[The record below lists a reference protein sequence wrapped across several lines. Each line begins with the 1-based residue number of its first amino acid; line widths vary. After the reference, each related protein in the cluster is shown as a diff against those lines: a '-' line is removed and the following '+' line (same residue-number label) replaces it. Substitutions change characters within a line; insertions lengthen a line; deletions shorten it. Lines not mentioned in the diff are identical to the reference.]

1 MLPSPAN
8 AKDPKKSLIYI
19 LTGPTGSAKSALAI
33 RLAQVMGAEIIGADA
48 FQVYDDL
55 VIGTARTLP
64 GEMGGIPHHL
74 IGFLSPLASFSA
86 GAWCRLAE
94 AKIDNIASRGHPI
107 IVCGGTGLYLHF
119 LLHYLGGETEV
130 GVEDAQRGEIPQDIA
145 PAKCLTF
152 PENRAFHECLSSLQ
166 PSSPL
171 FPPEDAASWYQVM
184 VEEDPI
190 QASRIHPNDH
200 YRIQRYFLR
209 RAARQ
214 GAPKSQTDQE
224 DFTPTPKYPYHG
236 VFLDPPRPLLYNH
249 LNRRCAQM
257 FADGLLA
264 ETQALITAYPGIEAA
279 QSFRAIG
286 YHNAAQVLHGTM
298 TEEAAIAD
306 FAQKTRRY
314 AKRQLTWFRHHDDLQ
329 PLSLDSLVD
338 TDQLDQV
345 ASQIAALWQVDFP

>member
-8 AKDPKKSLIYI
+8 AKDPRKPLIYI
-19 LTGPTGSAKSALAI
+19 LTGPTGSGKSALAI
-33 RLAQVMGAEIIGADA
+33 RLAQVMGAEIIGSDA
-48 FQVYDDL
+48 FQVYDGL
-55 VIGTARTLP
+55 SIGTARTLP
-64 GEMGGIPHHL
+64 EEMGGIPHHL

-94 AKIDNIASRGHPI
+94 AKIDDIASRGHSI

-119 LLHYLGGETEV
+119 LLHYLGGETEE
-130 GVEDAQRGEIPQDIA
+130 GVEDAQRGGTPQDIA
-145 PAKCLTF
+145 PSKRSVF
-152 PENRAFHECLSSLQ
+152 PDDFASTDGLFSPQ
-166 PSSPL
+166 PSPPL
-171 FPPEDAASWYQVM
+171 FPPEDAASWYRVM

-224 DFTPTPKYPYHG
+224 DFTPIPKYSYHG
-236 VFLDPPRPLLYNH
+236 VFLDPPRPLLYDH

-264 ETQALITAYPGIEAA
+264 ETQALIAAYPGIEAA

-329 PLSLDSLVD
+329 PLSLASLVD
-338 TDQLDQV
+338 AGQVDQV
-345 ASQIAALWQVDFP
+345 AAQIAALWEVKFP

>member
-1 MLPSPAN
+1 MPQSPAN
-8 AKDPKKSLIYI
+8 DKHPTKPLIYI
-19 LTGPTGSAKSALAI
+19 LTGPTGSGKSALAI

-48 FQVYDDL
+48 FQVYDGL
-55 VIGTARTLP
+55 AIGTARTLP
-64 GEMGGIPHHL
+64 EEMGGIPHHL

-94 AKIDNIASRGHPI
+94 AKIDDIASRGHSI

-119 LLHYLGGETEV
+119 LLHYLGGETEE
-130 GVEDAQRGEIPQDIA
+130 GVEEA
-145 PAKCLTF
+145 
-152 PENRAFHECLSSLQ
+152 Q

-236 VFLDPPRPLLYNH
+236 VFLDPPRPLLYDR

-264 ETQALITAYPGIEAA
+264 ETQALIAAYPGIEAA

-314 AKRQLTWFRHHDDLQ
+314 AKRQLTWFRHHDNLQ
-329 PLSLDSLVD
+329 PIPLDSLLGAG
-338 TDQLDQV
+338 QLDQV
-345 ASQIAALWQVDFP
+345 ASQIAALWEVDFS

>member
-8 AKDPKKSLIYI
+8 AKDSRKPLIYI
-19 LTGPTGSAKSALAI
+19 LTGPTGSGKSALAI

-48 FQVYDDL
+48 FQVYDGL
-55 VIGTARTLP
+55 TIGTARTLP

-94 AKIDNIASRGHPI
+94 AKIDDIASRGHPI
-107 IVCGGTGLYLHF
+107 IICGGTGLYLHF
-119 LLHYLGGETEV
+119 LLHYLGGETEE
-130 GVEDAQRGEIPQDIA
+130 GVEEP
-145 PAKCLTF
+145 
-152 PENRAFHECLSSLQ
+152 Q

-224 DFTPTPKYPYHG
+224 DFTPTPKYSYHG
-236 VFLDPPRPLLYNH
+236 VFLDPPRPLLYDH

-264 ETQALITAYPGIEAA
+264 ETQALIAAYQGIEAA

-314 AKRQLTWFRHHDDLQ
+314 AKRQLTWFRHHDDLR
-329 PLSLDSLVD
+329 PLSLDSLVE

-345 ASQIAALWQVDFP
+345 ASQIAALWEVKFL

>member
-8 AKDPKKSLIYI
+8 AKDPKKPLIYI
-19 LTGPTGSAKSALAI
+19 LTGPTGSGKSALAI

-48 FQVYDDL
+48 FQVYDGL
-55 VIGTARTLP
+55 AIGTARTLP
-64 GEMGGIPHHL
+64 EEMGGISHHL

-94 AKIDNIASRGHPI
+94 AKIDDIASRGHPI

-119 LLHYLGGETEV
+119 LLHYLGGETEES
-130 GVEDAQRGEIPQDIA
+130 VEDAQRGEIPQDSASSKSPASPDGPA
-145 PAKCLTF
+145 PLG
-152 PENRAFHECLSSLQ
+152 R

-214 GAPKSQTDQE
+214 GASKSQTDQE
-224 DFTPTPKYPYHG
+224 DFTPTPKYSYHG
-236 VFLDPPRPLLYNH
+236 VFLDPPRPLLYDR

-264 ETQALITAYPGIEAA
+264 ETQALIADYPGIEAA

-286 YHNAAQVLHGTM
+286 YHNAVQVLHCTM

-329 PLSLDSLVD
+329 PLSLESLVD
-338 TDQLDQV
+338 ADQLDQV
-345 ASQIAALWQVDFP
+345 AAQIAALWEVEFP